1 MEIKDGQ
8 KSRVLLLYTGGTIG
22 MVADKE
28 TGLLKSFDF
37 QHLYDMVPELE
48 RLPLII
54 DHVSLSQPID
64 SSEMRPEIWKQLS
77 ELIQQHYTQYD
88 GFVILHGSDTM
99 AYTASALS
107 FMLENLGKPVI
118 LTGSQLPI
126 GTIRTDGKENL
137 ITSIEIA
144 GAKRP
149 DGLPC
154 VQEVAIYFEYSL
166 YRGNRS
172 SKVSAHHF
180 EAFKS
185 PNYPELAIAGVNIE
199 YRINKTKNQQGELK
213 IFTDLSN
220 KVGLVKLF
228 PGIQLKLY
236 SSVFDKAV
244 CEAVVL
250 ETYGAG
256 NGPSDGTL
264 QTILKEYVQAGGIIL
279 NVTQCSS
286 GSVDQGKYQTSQF
299 FQSIGVISGKDITTE
314 SALTK
319 LMYVLGKYSDYND
332 RITALQNDLQGEVS
346 L

>member
-1 MEIKDGQ
+1 MDLKEGQ

-22 MVADKE
+22 MVADKD

-48 RLPLII
+48 RLPLVI
-54 DHVSLSQPID
+54 DHVSLSEPID
-64 SSEMRPEIWKQLS
+64 SSEMRPEIWKQLA
-77 ELIQQHYTQYD
+77 EMIQAHYTSYD

-154 VQEVAIYFEYSL
+154 IQEVAIYFEYSL

-185 PNYPELAIAGVNIE
+185 PNFPELAIAGVNIE
-199 YRINKTKNQQGELK
+199 YRINKTKTQDTDLQ
-213 IFTDLSN
+213 IFTALNN

-228 PGIQLKLY
+228 PGIQLHLY
-236 SSVFDKAV
+236 ASVFDQSV

-256 NGPSDGTL
+256 NGPTDASL
-264 QTILKEYVQAGGIIL
+264 QTILKEYIKTGGIVL

-286 GSVDQGKYQTSQF
+286 GSVEQGKYQTSQF
-299 FQSIGVISGKDITTE
+299 FQEIGVMSGKDITTE

-319 LMYVLGKYSDYND
+319 LMYVLGKHTALED
-332 RITALQNDLQGEVS
+332 RVAALQNDLQGEMS